1 MNIQPHEYK
10 PIVMRYLNGEATHE
24 EEAMIDA
31 FIKQGEEQAALFNQ
45 WMEEWEANIFS
56 TPAPAVDQ
64 AWQRLQNAI
73 DHAEDEET
81 SPAHT
86 AATPSD
92 GTLHIGRT
100 VHMQW
105 WRKAVAAAAII
116 VIIGCAA
123 IWSFS
128 GSTATQ
134 TYLCS
139 APAGSKTQ
147 VTLPDGSK
155 VWLNGGSSLAYT
167 NQFNNDNRRVELHG
181 EAYFEVQKQQGK
193 PFTVHTQGYDVTVK
207 GTKFNVSAYDNDPIS
222 TTTLM
227 EGKVELSDGKQNLSL
242 APGDAVQLDKATG
255 QLQRYATD
263 GFADGWR
270 SGRLM
275 YPDITLEQFG
285 RVLSRQYNVN
295 VHLANRQCA
304 NMRISVMLQNNE
316 TIDEVASA
324 LTRITGHNITRNGDT
339 LTIQ

>member
-10 PIVMRYLNGEATHE
+10 PIAMRYFNGEATHE

-31 FIKQGEEQAALFNQ
+31 FIKQGEEQASLFNQ
-45 WMEEWEANIFS
+45 WMEEWEASIFS

-64 AWQRLQNAI
+64 AWQRLQETI
-73 DHAEDEET
+73 D
-81 SPAHT
+81 SHT
-86 AATPSD
+86 
-92 GTLHIGRT
+92 GRT

-105 WRKAVAAAAII
+105 WHKAVAAAAII

-167 NQFNNDNRRVELHG
+167 NQFNDDNRRVELHG
-181 EAYFEVQKQQGK
+181 EAYFEVQKHQGK

-295 VHLANRQCA
+295 VHLANSQCA

>member
-73 DHAEDEET
+73 D
-81 SPAHT
+81 P
-86 AATPSD
+86 
-92 GTLHIGRT
+92 HIGRT

-105 WRKAVAAAAII
+105 WHKAVAAAAI
-116 VIIGCAA
+116 IIGCAA

-128 GSTATQ
+128 RSTATQ

-181 EAYFEVQKQQGK
+181 EAYFEVQKHQGK

-295 VHLANRQCA
+295 VHLADSQCA

>member
-1 MNIQPHEYK
+1 
-10 PIVMRYLNGEATHE
+10 MRYFNGEATHE

-31 FIKQGEEQAALFNQ
+31 FIKQGEEQASLFNQ
-45 WMEEWEANIFS
+45 WMEEWEASIFS

-64 AWQRLQNAI
+64 AWQRLQETI
-73 DHAEDEET
+73 DHADEEET

-86 AATPSD
+86 
-92 GTLHIGRT
+92 GRT

-105 WRKAVAAAAII
+105 WHKAVAAAAII

-123 IWSFS
+123 IWSLS
-128 GSTATQ
+128 GSTAKQ

-167 NQFNNDNRRVELHG
+167 NQFNDDNRRVELHG
-181 EAYFEVQKQQGK
+181 EAYFEVQKHQGK

-207 GTKFNVSAYDNDPIS
+207 GTKFNVSAYDDDPIS

-255 QLQRYATD
+255 QLQRHATD

-275 YPDITLEQFG
+275 YPDITLEQFV

-295 VHLANRQCA
+295 VHLADSHSA

-316 TIDEVASA
+316 TIDEVVSA
-324 LTRITGHNITRNGDT
+324 LTRITGHDITRNGDT

>member
-10 PIVMRYLNGEATHE
+10 PIVMRYFNGEATHE

-31 FIKQGEEQAALFNQ
+31 FIKQGEEQASLFNQ
-45 WMEEWEANIFS
+45 WMEEWEASIFS

-64 AWQRLQNAI
+64 AWQRLQDTI
-73 DHAEDEET
+73 DHADEEET

-86 AATPSD
+86 
-92 GTLHIGRT
+92 GRT

-105 WRKAVAAAAII
+105 WHKAVAAAAII
-116 VIIGCAA
+116 VIIGCTA

-167 NQFNNDNRRVELHG
+167 NQFNDDNRRVELHG
-181 EAYFEVQKQQGK
+181 EAYFEVQKHQGK

-207 GTKFNVSAYDNDPIS
+207 GTKFNVSAYDDDPIS

-242 APGDAVQLDKATG
+242 VPGDAVQLDKATG
-255 QLQRYATD
+255 QLQRHATD

-275 YPDITLEQFG
+275 YPDITLEQFV

-295 VHLANRQCA
+295 VHLADSHSA

-316 TIDEVASA
+316 TIDEVVSA
-324 LTRITGHNITRNGDT
+324 LTRITGHDITRNGDT

>member
-31 FIKQGEEQAALFNQ
+31 FIKQGEEQASLFNQ
-45 WMEEWEANIFS
+45 WMEEWEASIFS

-64 AWQRLQNAI
+64 AWQRLQETI
-73 DHAEDEET
+73 D
-81 SPAHT
+81 SHT
-86 AATPSD
+86 
-92 GTLHIGRT
+92 GRT

-105 WRKAVAAAAII
+105 WHKAVAAAAII

-167 NQFNNDNRRVELHG
+167 NQFNDDNRRVELHG
-181 EAYFEVQKQQGK
+181 EAYFEVQKHQGK

-207 GTKFNVSAYDNDPIS
+207 GTKFNVSAYDDDPIS

-255 QLQRYATD
+255 QLQRHATD

-275 YPDITLEQFG
+275 YPDITLEQFV

-295 VHLANRQCA
+295 VHLADSHSA

-316 TIDEVASA
+316 TIDEVVSA
-324 LTRITGHNITRNGDT
+324 LTRITGHDITRNGDT

>member
-10 PIVMRYLNGEATHE
+10 PIAMRYFNGEATHE

-31 FIKQGEEQAALFNQ
+31 FIKQGEEQASLFNQ
-45 WMEEWEANIFS
+45 WMEEWEASIFS

-64 AWQRLQNAI
+64 AWQRLQETI
-73 DHAEDEET
+73 DHADEEET

-86 AATPSD
+86 
-92 GTLHIGRT
+92 GRT

-105 WRKAVAAAAII
+105 WHKAVAAAAII

-167 NQFNNDNRRVELHG
+167 NQFNDDNRRVELHG
-181 EAYFEVQKQQGK
+181 EAYFEVQKHQGK

-207 GTKFNVSAYDNDPIS
+207 GTKFNVSAYDDDPIS

-242 APGDAVQLDKATG
+242 VPGDAVQLNKATG
-255 QLQRYATD
+255 QLQRHATD

-275 YPDITLEQFG
+275 YPDITLEQFV

-295 VHLANRQCA
+295 VHLADSHSA

-316 TIDEVASA
+316 TIDEVVSA
-324 LTRITGHNITRNGDT
+324 LTRITGHDITRNGDT

>member
-31 FIKQGEEQAALFNQ
+31 FIKQGEEQATLFNQ
-45 WMEEWEANIFS
+45 WMEEWEASIFS

-64 AWQRLQNAI
+64 AWQRLQETI
-73 DHAEDEET
+73 D
-81 SPAHT
+81 SHT
-86 AATPSD
+86 
-92 GTLHIGRT
+92 GRT

-105 WRKAVAAAAII
+105 WHKAVAAAAII

-181 EAYFEVQKQQGK
+181 EAYFEVQKHQGK

-227 EGKVELSDGKQNLSL
+227 EGKVELSDGKQNLAR

-295 VHLANRQCA
+295 VHLADSHSA

-316 TIDEVASA
+316 TIDEVVSA
-324 LTRITGHNITRNGDT
+324 LTRITGHDITRNGDT

>member
-31 FIKQGEEQAALFNQ
+31 FIKQGEEQATLFNQ

-64 AWQRLQNAI
+64 AWQRLQETI
-73 DHAEDEET
+73 D
-81 SPAHT
+81 SHT
-86 AATPSD
+86 
-92 GTLHIGRT
+92 GRT

-105 WRKAVAAAAII
+105 WHKAVAAAAII

-167 NQFNNDNRRVELHG
+167 NQFNDDNRRVELHG
-181 EAYFEVQKQQGK
+181 EAYFEVQKHQGK

-207 GTKFNVSAYDNDPIS
+207 GTKFNVSAYDDDPIS

-255 QLQRYATD
+255 QLQRHATD

-275 YPDITLEQFG
+275 YPDITLEQFV

-295 VHLANRQCA
+295 VHLADSHSA

-316 TIDEVASA
+316 TIDEVVSA
-324 LTRITGHNITRNGDT
+324 LTRITGHDITRNGDT

>member
-64 AWQRLQNAI
+64 AWQRLQETI
-73 DHAEDEET
+73 D
-81 SPAHT
+81 SHT
-86 AATPSD
+86 
-92 GTLHIGRT
+92 GRT

-105 WRKAVAAAAII
+105 WHKAVAAAAII

-128 GSTATQ
+128 RSTATQ

-181 EAYFEVQKQQGK
+181 EAYFEVQKHQGK

-339 LTIQ
+339 LTIR

>member
-10 PIVMRYLNGEATHE
+10 PIAMRYFNGEATHE

-31 FIKQGEEQAALFNQ
+31 FIKQGEEQASLFNQ
-45 WMEEWEANIFS
+45 WMEEWEASIFS

-73 DHAEDEET
+73 DHADDEET

-86 AATPSD
+86 
-92 GTLHIGRT
+92 GRT

-105 WRKAVAAAAII
+105 WHKAVAAAAII
-116 VIIGCAA
+116 VIISCAA
-123 IWSFS
+123 IWSLS
-128 GSTATQ
+128 GSTAKQ

-167 NQFNNDNRRVELHG
+167 NQFNDDNRRVELHG
-181 EAYFEVQKQQGK
+181 EAYFEVQKHQGK

-207 GTKFNVSAYDNDPIS
+207 GTKFNVSAYDDDPIS

-255 QLQRYATD
+255 QLQRHATD

-275 YPDITLEQFG
+275 YPDITLEQFV

-295 VHLANRQCA
+295 VHLADSHSA

-316 TIDEVASA
+316 TIDEVVSA
-324 LTRITGHNITRNGDT
+324 LTRITGHDITRNGDT

>member
-31 FIKQGEEQAALFNQ
+31 FIKQGEEQATLFNQ
-45 WMEEWEANIFS
+45 WMEEWEASIFS

-64 AWQRLQNAI
+64 AWQRLQETI
-73 DHAEDEET
+73 D
-81 SPAHT
+81 SHT
-86 AATPSD
+86 
-92 GTLHIGRT
+92 GRT

-105 WRKAVAAAAII
+105 WHKAVAAAAII

-181 EAYFEVQKQQGK
+181 EAYFEVQKHQGK

-295 VHLANRQCA
+295 VHLADSHSA

-316 TIDEVASA
+316 TIDEVVSA
-324 LTRITGHNITRNGDT
+324 LTRITGHDITRNGDT

>member
-10 PIVMRYLNGEATHE
+10 PIAMRYFNGEATHE

-31 FIKQGEEQAALFNQ
+31 FIKQGEEQASLFNQ
-45 WMEEWEANIFS
+45 WMEEWEASIFS

-64 AWQRLQNAI
+64 AWQRLQEAI
-73 DHAEDEET
+73 DHADEEET

-86 AATPSD
+86 
-92 GTLHIGRT
+92 GRT

-105 WRKAVAAAAII
+105 WHKAVAAAAII

-123 IWSFS
+123 IWSLS

-167 NQFNNDNRRVELHG
+167 NQFNDDNRRVELHG
-181 EAYFEVQKQQGK
+181 EAYFEVQKHQGK

-207 GTKFNVSAYDNDPIS
+207 GTKFNVSAYNDDPIS

-242 APGDAVQLDKATG
+242 APGDAVQLNKATG
-255 QLQRYATD
+255 QLQRHATD

-275 YPDITLEQFG
+275 YPDITLEQFV

-295 VHLANRQCA
+295 VHLADSHSA

-316 TIDEVASA
+316 TIDEVVSA
-324 LTRITGHNITRNGDT
+324 LTRITGHDITRNGDT

>member
-10 PIVMRYLNGEATHE
+10 PIAMRYFNGEATHE

-31 FIKQGEEQAALFNQ
+31 FIKQGEEQASLFNQ
-45 WMEEWEANIFS
+45 WMEEWEASIFS

-64 AWQRLQNAI
+64 AWQRLQETI
-73 DHAEDEET
+73 D
-81 SPAHT
+81 SHT
-86 AATPSD
+86 
-92 GTLHIGRT
+92 GRT

-105 WRKAVAAAAII
+105 WHKAVAAAAII

-181 EAYFEVQKQQGK
+181 EAYFEVQKHQGK

-207 GTKFNVSAYDNDPIS
+207 GTKFNVSAYDDDPIS

-242 APGDAVQLDKATG
+242 VPGDAVQLDKATG
-255 QLQRYATD
+255 QLQRHATD

-295 VHLANRQCA
+295 VHLANSHSA

-316 TIDEVASA
+316 TIDEVVSA
-324 LTRITGHNITRNGDT
+324 LTRITGHDITRNGDT

>member
-31 FIKQGEEQAALFNQ
+31 FIKQGEEQATLFNQ
-45 WMEEWEANIFS
+45 WMEEWEASIFS

-64 AWQRLQNAI
+64 AWQRLQETI
-73 DHAEDEET
+73 D
-81 SPAHT
+81 SHT
-86 AATPSD
+86 
-92 GTLHIGRT
+92 GRT

-105 WRKAVAAAAII
+105 WHKAVAAAAII

-167 NQFNNDNRRVELHG
+167 NQFNDDNRRVELHG
-181 EAYFEVQKQQGK
+181 EAYFEVQKHQGK

-207 GTKFNVSAYDNDPIS
+207 GTKFNVSAYDDDPIS

-255 QLQRYATD
+255 QLQRHATD

-275 YPDITLEQFG
+275 YPDITLEQFV

-295 VHLANRQCA
+295 VHLADSHSA

-316 TIDEVASA
+316 TIDEVVSA
-324 LTRITGHNITRNGDT
+324 LTRITGHDITRNGDT

>member
-10 PIVMRYLNGEATHE
+10 PIAMRYFNGEATHE

-64 AWQRLQNAI
+64 AWQRLQETI
-73 DHAEDEET
+73 D
-81 SPAHT
+81 SHT
-86 AATPSD
+86 
-92 GTLHIGRT
+92 GRT

-105 WRKAVAAAAII
+105 WHKAVAAAAII

-123 IWSFS
+123 IWSLS

-167 NQFNNDNRRVELHG
+167 NQFNDDNRRVELHG
-181 EAYFEVQKQQGK
+181 EAYFEVQKHQGK

-207 GTKFNVSAYDNDPIS
+207 GTKFNVSAYDDDPIS

-242 APGDAVQLDKATG
+242 VPGDAVQLDKATG
-255 QLQRYATD
+255 QLQRHATD

-275 YPDITLEQFG
+275 YPDITLEQFV

-295 VHLANRQCA
+295 VHLADSHSA

-316 TIDEVASA
+316 TIDEVVSA

>member
-10 PIVMRYLNGEATHE
+10 PIAMRYFNGEATHE

-31 FIKQGEEQAALFNQ
+31 FIKQGEEQASLFNQ
-45 WMEEWEANIFS
+45 WMEEWEASIFS

-64 AWQRLQNAI
+64 AWQRLQETI
-73 DHAEDEET
+73 DHADEEET

-86 AATPSD
+86 AA
-92 GTLHIGRT
+92 LHTGRT

-105 WRKAVAAAAII
+105 WHKAVAAAAII

-123 IWSFS
+123 IWSLS
-128 GSTATQ
+128 GSTAIQ

-167 NQFNNDNRRVELHG
+167 NQFNDDNRRVELHG
-181 EAYFEVQKQQGK
+181 EAYFEVQKHQGK

-207 GTKFNVSAYDNDPIS
+207 GTKFNVSAYDDDPIS

-242 APGDAVQLDKATG
+242 VPGDAVQLNKATG
-255 QLQRYATD
+255 QLQRHATD

-275 YPDITLEQFG
+275 YPDITLEQFV

-295 VHLANRQCA
+295 IHLADSHSA

-316 TIDEVASA
+316 TIDEVVSA
-324 LTRITGHNITRNGDT
+324 LTRITGHDITRNGDT

>member
-64 AWQRLQNAI
+64 AWQRLQETI
-73 DHAEDEET
+73 D
-81 SPAHT
+81 SHT
-86 AATPSD
+86 
-92 GTLHIGRT
+92 GRT

-105 WRKAVAAAAII
+105 WHKAVAAAAII

-123 IWSFS
+123 IWSFL

-167 NQFNNDNRRVELHG
+167 NQFNDDNRRVELHG
-181 EAYFEVQKQQGK
+181 EAYFEVQKHQGK

-324 LTRITGHNITRNGDT
+324 LTRITGHNITRNGNT

>member
-10 PIVMRYLNGEATHE
+10 PIAMRYFNGEATHE

-31 FIKQGEEQAALFNQ
+31 FIKQGEEQASLFNQ
-45 WMEEWEANIFS
+45 WMEEWEASIFS

-64 AWQRLQNAI
+64 AWQRLQETI
-73 DHAEDEET
+73 DHADEEET

-86 AATPSD
+86 
-92 GTLHIGRT
+92 GRT

-105 WRKAVAAAAII
+105 WHKAVAAAAII

-123 IWSFS
+123 IWSLS
-128 GSTATQ
+128 GSTAKQ

-167 NQFNNDNRRVELHG
+167 NQFNDDNRRVELHG
-181 EAYFEVQKQQGK
+181 EAYFEVQKHQGK

-207 GTKFNVSAYDNDPIS
+207 GTKFNVSAYDDDPIS

-255 QLQRYATD
+255 QLQRHATD

-275 YPDITLEQFG
+275 YPDITLEQFV

-295 VHLANRQCA
+295 VHLADSHSA

-316 TIDEVASA
+316 TIDEVVSA
-324 LTRITGHNITRNGDT
+324 LTRITGHDITRNGDT

>member
-31 FIKQGEEQAALFNQ
+31 FIKQGEEQAALFNK
-45 WMEEWEANIFS
+45 WMEEWETNIFS

-73 DHAEDEET
+73 D
-81 SPAHT
+81 PHT
-86 AATPSD
+86 
-92 GTLHIGRT
+92 GRT

-105 WRKAVAAAAII
+105 WHKAVAAAAII

-139 APAGSKTQ
+139 ALAGSKTQ

-167 NQFNNDNRRVELHG
+167 NQFNDDNRRVELHG
-181 EAYFEVQKQQGK
+181 EAYFEVQKHQGK

-295 VHLANRQCA
+295 VHLANSQCA

>member
-10 PIVMRYLNGEATHE
+10 PIAMRYFNGEATHE

-31 FIKQGEEQAALFNQ
+31 FIKQGEEQASLFNQ
-45 WMEEWEANIFS
+45 WMEEWEASIFS

-64 AWQRLQNAI
+64 AWQRLQETI
-73 DHAEDEET
+73 DHADEEET

-86 AATPSD
+86 
-92 GTLHIGRT
+92 GRT

-105 WRKAVAAAAII
+105 WHKAVAAAAII

-128 GSTATQ
+128 GSTAKQ

-167 NQFNNDNRRVELHG
+167 NQFNDDNRRVELHG
-181 EAYFEVQKQQGK
+181 EAYFEVQKHQGK

-207 GTKFNVSAYDNDPIS
+207 GTKFNVSAYDDDPIS

-242 APGDAVQLDKATG
+242 APGDAVQLNKATG
-255 QLQRYATD
+255 QLQRHATD

-275 YPDITLEQFG
+275 YPDITLEQFV

-295 VHLANRQCA
+295 VHLADSHSA

-316 TIDEVASA
+316 TIDEVVSA
-324 LTRITGHNITRNGDT
+324 LTRITGHDITRNGDT

>member
-10 PIVMRYLNGEATHE
+10 PIAMRYFNGEATHE

-31 FIKQGEEQAALFNQ
+31 FIKQGEEQASLFNQ
-45 WMEEWEANIFS
+45 WMEDWEANIFS

-64 AWQRLQNAI
+64 AWQRLQETI
-73 DHAEDEET
+73 DHADEEET

-86 AATPSD
+86 
-92 GTLHIGRT
+92 GRT

-105 WRKAVAAAAII
+105 WHKAVAAAAII

-167 NQFNNDNRRVELHG
+167 NQFNDDNRRVELHG
-181 EAYFEVQKQQGK
+181 EAYFEVQKHQGK

-207 GTKFNVSAYDNDPIS
+207 GTKFNVSAYDDDPIS

-255 QLQRYATD
+255 QLQRHATD

-275 YPDITLEQFG
+275 YPDITLEQFV

-295 VHLANRQCA
+295 VHLADSHSA

-316 TIDEVASA
+316 TIDEVVSA
-324 LTRITGHNITRNGDT
+324 LTRITGHDITRNGDT

>member
-31 FIKQGEEQAALFNQ
+31 FIKQGEEQASLFNQ
-45 WMEEWEANIFS
+45 WMEEWEASIFS

-64 AWQRLQNAI
+64 AWQRLQETI
-73 DHAEDEET
+73 DHADEEET

-86 AATPSD
+86 
-92 GTLHIGRT
+92 GRT

-105 WRKAVAAAAII
+105 WHKAVAAAAII

-123 IWSFS
+123 IWSLS

-167 NQFNNDNRRVELHG
+167 NQFNDDNRRVELHG
-181 EAYFEVQKQQGK
+181 EAYFEVQKHQGK

-207 GTKFNVSAYDNDPIS
+207 GTKFNVSAYDDDPIS

-242 APGDAVQLDKATG
+242 APGDAVQLNKATG
-255 QLQRYATD
+255 QLQRHATD

-275 YPDITLEQFG
+275 YPDITLEQFV

-295 VHLANRQCA
+295 VHLADSHSA

-316 TIDEVASA
+316 TIDEVVSA
-324 LTRITGHNITRNGDT
+324 LTRITGHDITRNGDT

>member
-31 FIKQGEEQAALFNQ
+31 FIKQGEEQATLFNQ
-45 WMEEWEANIFS
+45 WMEEWEASIFS

-64 AWQRLQNAI
+64 AWQRLQETI
-73 DHAEDEET
+73 D
-81 SPAHT
+81 SHT
-86 AATPSD
+86 
-92 GTLHIGRT
+92 GRT

-105 WRKAVAAAAII
+105 WHKAVAAAAII

-181 EAYFEVQKQQGK
+181 EAYFEVQKHQGK

-242 APGDAVQLDKATG
+242 APGDAVQFDKATG

-295 VHLANRQCA
+295 VHLANSQCA

>member
-31 FIKQGEEQAALFNQ
+31 FIKQGEEQATLFNQ

-64 AWQRLQNAI
+64 AWQRLQETI
-73 DHAEDEET
+73 D
-81 SPAHT
+81 SHT
-86 AATPSD
+86 
-92 GTLHIGRT
+92 GRT

-105 WRKAVAAAAII
+105 WHKAVAAAAII

-181 EAYFEVQKQQGK
+181 EAYFEVQKHQGK

-295 VHLANRQCA
+295 VHLANSQCA

-316 TIDEVASA
+316 TIDEVVSA

>member
-10 PIVMRYLNGEATHE
+10 PIVMRYFNGEATHE

-45 WMEEWEANIFS
+45 WMEEWEASIFS

-64 AWQRLQNAI
+64 AWQRLQETI
-73 DHAEDEET
+73 D
-81 SPAHT
+81 SHT
-86 AATPSD
+86 
-92 GTLHIGRT
+92 GRT

-105 WRKAVAAAAII
+105 WHKTVAAAAII

-123 IWSFS
+123 IWSLS

-167 NQFNNDNRRVELHG
+167 NQFNDDNRRVELHG
-181 EAYFEVQKQQGK
+181 EAYFEVQKHQGK

-295 VHLANRQCA
+295 VHLADSHSA

-316 TIDEVASA
+316 TIDEVVSA
-324 LTRITGHNITRNGDT
+324 LTRITGHDITRNGDT

>member
-10 PIVMRYLNGEATHE
+10 PIAMRYFNGEATHE

-31 FIKQGEEQAALFNQ
+31 FIKQGEEQASLFNQ
-45 WMEEWEANIFS
+45 WMEEWEASIFS

-64 AWQRLQNAI
+64 AWQRLQETI
-73 DHAEDEET
+73 DHADEEET

-86 AATPSD
+86 
-92 GTLHIGRT
+92 GRT

-105 WRKAVAAAAII
+105 WHKAVAAAAII

-167 NQFNNDNRRVELHG
+167 NQFNDDNRRVELHG
-181 EAYFEVQKQQGK
+181 EAYFEVQKHQGK

-207 GTKFNVSAYDNDPIS
+207 GTKFNVSAYDDDPIS

-242 APGDAVQLDKATG
+242 VPGDAVQLDKATG
-255 QLQRYATD
+255 QLQRHATD

-275 YPDITLEQFG
+275 YPDITLEQFV

-295 VHLANRQCA
+295 VHLADSHSA

-316 TIDEVASA
+316 TIDEVVSA
-324 LTRITGHNITRNGDT
+324 LTRITGHDITRNGDT

>member
-64 AWQRLQNAI
+64 AWQRLQETI
-73 DHAEDEET
+73 D
-81 SPAHT
+81 SHT
-86 AATPSD
+86 
-92 GTLHIGRT
+92 GRT

-105 WRKAVAAAAII
+105 WHKAVAAAAII

-123 IWSFS
+123 IWPFS

-181 EAYFEVQKQQGK
+181 EAYFEVQKHQGK

-295 VHLANRQCA
+295 VHLANSQCA

>member
-64 AWQRLQNAI
+64 AWQRLQETI
-73 DHAEDEET
+73 D
-81 SPAHT
+81 SHT
-86 AATPSD
+86 
-92 GTLHIGRT
+92 GRT

-105 WRKAVAAAAII
+105 WHKAVAAAAII

-123 IWSFS
+123 IWSFL

-139 APAGSKTQ
+139 VPAGSKTQ

-167 NQFNNDNRRVELHG
+167 NQFNDDNRRVELHG
-181 EAYFEVQKQQGK
+181 EAYFEVQKHQGK

>member
-31 FIKQGEEQAALFNQ
+31 FIKQGEEQATLFNQ
-45 WMEEWEANIFS
+45 WMEEWEASIFS

-64 AWQRLQNAI
+64 AWQRLQETI
-73 DHAEDEET
+73 D
-81 SPAHT
+81 SHT
-86 AATPSD
+86 
-92 GTLHIGRT
+92 GRT

-105 WRKAVAAAAII
+105 WHKAVAAAAII

-181 EAYFEVQKQQGK
+181 EAYFEVQKHQGK

-295 VHLANRQCA
+295 VHLANSQCA

-316 TIDEVASA
+316 AIDEVASA

>member
-64 AWQRLQNAI
+64 AWQRLQETI
-73 DHAEDEET
+73 D
-81 SPAHT
+81 SHT
-86 AATPSD
+86 
-92 GTLHIGRT
+92 GRT

-105 WRKAVAAAAII
+105 WQKAVAAAAII

-123 IWSFS
+123 IWSLS

-167 NQFNNDNRRVELHG
+167 NQFNDDNRRVELHG
-181 EAYFEVQKQQGK
+181 EAYFEVQKHQGK

-207 GTKFNVSAYDNDPIS
+207 GTKFNVSAYDDDPIS

-255 QLQRYATD
+255 QLQRHATD

-295 VHLANRQCA
+295 VHLANSHSA

-316 TIDEVASA
+316 TIDEVVSA
-324 LTRITGHNITRNGDT
+324 LTRITGHDITRNGDT

>member
-10 PIVMRYLNGEATHE
+10 PIVMRYFNGEATYE

-31 FIKQGEEQAALFNQ
+31 FIKQGEEQASLFNQ
-45 WMEEWEANIFS
+45 WMEEWEASIFS

-64 AWQRLQNAI
+64 AWQRLQETI
-73 DHAEDEET
+73 DHADEEET

-86 AATPSD
+86 
-92 GTLHIGRT
+92 GRT

-105 WRKAVAAAAII
+105 WHKAVAAAAII

-123 IWSFS
+123 IWSLS

-167 NQFNNDNRRVELHG
+167 NQFNDDNRRVELHG
-181 EAYFEVQKQQGK
+181 EAYFEVQKHQGK

-207 GTKFNVSAYDNDPIS
+207 GTKFNVSAYDDDPIS

-255 QLQRYATD
+255 QLQRHATD

-275 YPDITLEQFG
+275 YPDITLEQFV

-295 VHLANRQCA
+295 VHLADSHSA

-316 TIDEVASA
+316 TIDEVVSA
-324 LTRITGHNITRNGDT
+324 LTRITGHDITRNGDT

>member
-10 PIVMRYLNGEATHE
+10 PIAMRYFNGEATHE

-31 FIKQGEEQAALFNQ
+31 FIKQGEEQASLFNQ
-45 WMEEWEANIFS
+45 WMEEWEASIFS

-64 AWQRLQNAI
+64 AWQRLQEAI
-73 DHAEDEET
+73 DHADEEET

-86 AATPSD
+86 
-92 GTLHIGRT
+92 GRT

-105 WRKAVAAAAII
+105 WHKAVAAAAII

-123 IWSFS
+123 IWSLS
-128 GSTATQ
+128 GSIVTQ

-167 NQFNNDNRRVELHG
+167 NQFNDDNRRVELHG
-181 EAYFEVQKQQGK
+181 EAYFEVQKHQGK

-207 GTKFNVSAYDNDPIS
+207 GTKFNVSAYDDDPIS

-255 QLQRYATD
+255 QLQRHATD

-275 YPDITLEQFG
+275 YPDITLEQFV

-295 VHLANRQCA
+295 VHLADSHSA

-316 TIDEVASA
+316 TIDEVVSA
-324 LTRITGHNITRNGDT
+324 LTRITGHDITRNGDT

>member
-31 FIKQGEEQAALFNQ
+31 FIKQGEEQASLFNQ
-45 WMEEWEANIFS
+45 WMEEWEASIFS

-64 AWQRLQNAI
+64 AWQRLQETI
-73 DHAEDEET
+73 D
-81 SPAHT
+81 SHT
-86 AATPSD
+86 
-92 GTLHIGRT
+92 GRT

-105 WRKAVAAAAII
+105 WHKAVAAAAII

-181 EAYFEVQKQQGK
+181 EAYFEVQKHQGK

-207 GTKFNVSAYDNDPIS
+207 GTKFNVSAYDDDPIS

-255 QLQRYATD
+255 QLQRHATD

-275 YPDITLEQFG
+275 YPDITLEQFV

-295 VHLANRQCA
+295 VHLADSHSA

-316 TIDEVASA
+316 TIDEVVSA
-324 LTRITGHNITRNGDT
+324 LTRITGHDITRNGDT

>member
-31 FIKQGEEQAALFNQ
+31 FIKQGEEQASLFNQ
-45 WMEEWEANIFS
+45 WMEEWEASIFS

-64 AWQRLQNAI
+64 AWQRLQETI
-73 DHAEDEET
+73 D
-81 SPAHT
+81 SHT
-86 AATPSD
+86 
-92 GTLHIGRT
+92 GRT

-105 WRKAVAAAAII
+105 WHKAVAAAAII

-167 NQFNNDNRRVELHG
+167 NQFNDDNRRVELHG
-181 EAYFEVQKQQGK
+181 EAYFEVQKHQGK

-207 GTKFNVSAYDNDPIS
+207 GTKFNVSAYDDDPIS

-255 QLQRYATD
+255 QLQRHATD

-295 VHLANRQCA
+295 VHLADSHSA

-316 TIDEVASA
+316 TIDEVVSA
-324 LTRITGHNITRNGDT
+324 LTRITGHDITRNGDT

>member
-10 PIVMRYLNGEATHE
+10 PIAMRYFNGEATHE

-31 FIKQGEEQAALFNQ
+31 FIKQGEEQASLFNQ
-45 WMEEWEANIFS
+45 WMEEWEASIFS

-73 DHAEDEET
+73 DHADEEET

-86 AATPSD
+86 
-92 GTLHIGRT
+92 GRT

-105 WRKAVAAAAII
+105 WHKAVAAAAII

-123 IWSFS
+123 IWSLS
-128 GSTATQ
+128 GSTAKQ

-167 NQFNNDNRRVELHG
+167 NQFNDDNRRVELHG
-181 EAYFEVQKQQGK
+181 EAYFEVQKHQGK

-207 GTKFNVSAYDNDPIS
+207 GTKFNVSAYDDDPIS

-242 APGDAVQLDKATG
+242 VPGDAVQLNKATG
-255 QLQRYATD
+255 QLQRHATD

-275 YPDITLEQFG
+275 YPDITLEQFV

-295 VHLANRQCA
+295 VHLADSHSA

-316 TIDEVASA
+316 TIDEVVSA
-324 LTRITGHNITRNGDT
+324 LTRITGHDITRNGDT